1 MNIIKR
7 AAAIVLSG
15 AIMTTAFTSCNLFK
29 SYLCLK

>member
-15 AIMTTAFTSCNLFK
+15 AIMTTAFTSVTYLK